1 MTRWL
6 QFLETQGTRAGR
18 WFEDRMSSFHF
29 DAFLRSRKMKVI
41 IMMIVLG
48 LLQTTQPGLAGEMPQ
63 PLTEISINDFSRD
76 RALFDSGQAVGRNA
90 AQVPL
95 SGAATPGE
103 VIELRLISDA
113 AGPGSWE
120 PVATA
125 APDGVWNAVLDLPR
139 DPSWLRVEVRNASE
153 PTTRAVTANRF
164 GIGHVIAIWGQSEIV
179 RLRSTVFDTLT
190 PEPLLDDDAIQMM
203 WSDGGPV
210 VKHLSNSDPHS
221 SALAAMANVFLEE
234 RPGEKFAVV
243 LHARSGTGFAALV
256 DDSNP
261 DRDWSEDAALHAFA
275 TADGQHVGLPAVSWF
290 AAPGALGADYDDA
303 LFPLFTGKT
312 IDGQSVSFPATLSYG
327 NGGSIQA
334 DHWFGELYDPAQTRW
349 VAYGPHRFDIA
360 QDMQSAQVIAGGAT
374 DDRLSHKQDARLAW
388 REMVANPHAAGAFLQ
403 MGPEPLTYLNGVT
416 DGAGGWMDFA
426 HPAGNDDDG
435 APHLARL
442 TAHAILQA
450 SGLTGWATPSF
461 DQAEWQP
468 DGSYVEIWS
477 SAGPVTTI
485 RKARSEPALDDS
497 FGHWTEVLGWQING
511 APAERAEIVAGRVRL
526 YPNEPAFNA
535 QDIINYGE
543 GGATGMIKF
552 PQDYEARTYKD
563 IPIVDVGAAR
573 IDGIALRPLP
583 DAAVLQNT
591 LIATDAEYSL
601 GPTGPY
607 FYDTAAVGAGFS
619 QLQFRMNLS
628 VDLSQ
633 SGARTLLAMSGNFIR
648 LEILPSG
655 TMRMR
660 VRDSGGVVHLNNVG
674 SVSNAVTA
682 GVDVSIV
689 GAIDLQAGTAQLWVD
704 DQPVLTRSFASASP
718 TFPSNR
724 RLSVF
729 ATSSGTAQV
738 VADVRAV
745 RLWGEVSGDVTDP
758 LGAPYKEIIGTAG
771 VVNGDP
777 WKRGDDAS

>member
-1 MTRWL
+1 
-6 QFLETQGTRAGR
+6 
-18 WFEDRMSSFHF
+18 
-29 DAFLRSRKMKVI
+29 MKVI
-41 IMMIVLG
+41 VMMIVLG
-48 LLQTTQPGLAGEMPQ
+48 LVQATQTTLAGEIPQ
-63 PLTEISINDFSRD
+63 PLTQISINDFSRD
-76 RALFDSGQAVGRNA
+76 RVLFDSGHAVGRNSA
-90 AQVPL
+90 RIPL
-95 SGAATPGE
+95 SGTATPGE
-103 VIELRLISDA
+103 IIELRVVSDTG
-113 AGPGSWE
+113 GPGLWE
-120 PVATA
+120 AVATA
-125 APDGVWNAVLDLPR
+125 APDGMWDTVLELPR
-139 DPSWLRVEVRNASE
+139 DPSWLRAEVRNASE
-153 PTTRAVTANRF
+153 PATRAATSNRF

-190 PEPLLDDDAIQMM
+190 PEPLLSDDAVQMM

-210 VKHLSNSDPHS
+210 VRHLNDGDPHS
-221 SALAAMANVFLEE
+221 SAMAAMANVLIEE
-234 RPGEKFAVV
+234 RPGEKFAVL

-261 DRDWSEDAALHAFA
+261 DRDWAEDAALHEFA
-275 TADGQHVGLPAVSWF
+275 TADGQQVGMPAVSWF
-290 AAPGALGADYDDA
+290 AAPGALGSNYDDA

-327 NGGSIQA
+327 NGASIQA
-334 DHWFGELYDPAQTRW
+334 DHWFGELYDPTQTRW
-349 VAYGPHRFDIA
+349 IAYGPHRFDIA
-360 QDMQSAQVIAGGAT
+360 QDMQSATVRADGQT
-374 DDRLSHKQDARLAW
+374 DARLMQKQDARLAW
-388 REMVANPHAAGAFLQ
+388 REMVANPHAAGLFLP
-403 MGPEPLTYLNGVT
+403 MGPEPLTYLNGVA
-416 DGAGGWMDFA
+416 DGAGGWTDFA

-435 APHLARL
+435 APQLARL

-450 SGLTGWATPSF
+450 SGLSSWTPPSF

-485 RKARSEPALDDS
+485 RKARGEPALDGS
-497 FGHWTEVLGWQING
+497 YPHWTEVLGWQING
-511 APAERAEIVAGRVRL
+511 QPAERAEIVAGRVRL
-526 YPNEPAFNA
+526 YPNEPVFNA

-563 IPIVDVGAAR
+563 LPIVDIGAAR

-583 DAAVLQNT
+583 DPAVLQNT
-591 LIATDAEYSL
+591 LVATDSEFAL
-601 GPTGPY
+601 GLTGPY
-607 FYDTAAVGAGFS
+607 FYDPFAIGAGFS

-628 VDLSQ
+628 VDLSH
-633 SGARTLLAMSGNFIR
+633 SGARTLLALSGNFIR
-648 LEILPSG
+648 LEVLPSG
-655 TMRMR
+655 TMRML

-689 GAIDLQAGTAQLWVD
+689 GAIDLQAGTAQLWVGE
-704 DQPVLTRSFASASP
+704 QNVLTRSFTSTSP

-729 ATSSGTAQV
+729 AISSGSAQV

-745 RLWGEVSGDVTDP
+745 RIWSEVSGDVSDP
-758 LGAPYKEIIGTAG
+758 AATPYKEIIGTAA
-771 VVNGDP
+771 VVNADP
-777 WKRGDDAS
+777 WKQGDDAS